1 MIWCDS
7 EVQSQQVAADGFDEG
22 LTWENYIYI
31 LMLNSWC
38 SLVWQEA
45 GDPRFQPP
53 SKLRRRC
60 AVPHSNCSPARIGP
74 MGIMSVSA
82 CDFAVEL
89 NGGAVNLKEIGK
101 ERGLAFLQFCQRNFG
116 TWHFYPKL
124 CKISFNSC
132 GAIESKLRAD
142 AKTGSLLVLYIYIPH
157 GQTRGVEKQSNTYL
171 YQILV
176 IFLPRFHSRLLWL
189 TSVYQKLMIWISR
202 SILDCQWGSIENM

>member
-1 MIWCDS
+1 MWIS
-7 EVQSQQVAADGFDEG
+7 GFVEVL
-22 LTWENYIYI
+22 LTWNLWRLHLRGVRPEHFVIWFVVKPSYSYPKDAPRAHLVLWMNDLMWQWGAESTSRCWWLWWRLDMGKLYIHLDAKQ
-31 LMLNSWC
+31 LMFT
-38 SLVWQEA
+38 WQEA

-124 CKISFNSC
+124 CKISLNSC

-142 AKTGSLLVLYIYIPH
+142 AKTGSLLVLYIFPM
-157 GQTRGVEKQSNTYL
+157 GKPEV
-171 YQILV
+171 
-176 IFLPRFHSRLLWL
+176 
-189 TSVYQKLMIWISR
+189 
-202 SILDCQWGSIENM
+202 